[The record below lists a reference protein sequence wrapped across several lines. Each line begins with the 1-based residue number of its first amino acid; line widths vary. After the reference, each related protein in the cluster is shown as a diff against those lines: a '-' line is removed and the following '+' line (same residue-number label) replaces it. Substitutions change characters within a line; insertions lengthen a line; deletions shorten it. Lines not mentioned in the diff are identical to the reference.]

1 MIGKK
6 NWTVDDREKK
16 RRKSSWKVK
25 RVRKLKKEGWITVC
39 GLEENKKNINQFPPN
54 SNDNI
59 MKRREGRRRED
70 SCVYAN

>member
-25 RVRKLKKEGWITVC
+25 RVPERKRGGLLYVDLKRI
-39 GLEENKKNINQFPPN
+39 NKNINQFPPN

-59 MKRREGRRRED
+59 MKRREGVRRED
-70 SCVYAN
+70 TCVYVN